1 MKIIFDDDLQ
11 EEKFMTKLAFELCAG
26 QYAEG
31 VECCGMQNC
40 TECWYKAIETEVRT
54 DENNL

>member
-26 QYAEG
+26 QYAEE

-40 TECWYKAIETEVRT
+40 TECWYKAIETEVKR
-54 DENNL
+54 E

>member
-40 TECWYKAIETEVRT
+40 TECWYKAIETEVKR
-54 DENNL
+54 E